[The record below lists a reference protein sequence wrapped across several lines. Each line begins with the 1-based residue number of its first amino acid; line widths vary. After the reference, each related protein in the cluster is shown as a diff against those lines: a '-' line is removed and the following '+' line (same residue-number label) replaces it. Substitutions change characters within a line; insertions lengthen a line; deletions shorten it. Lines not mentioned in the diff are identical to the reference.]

1 MKNTVL
7 KFKKEQLSN
16 TQVYDYF
23 SRDVDLSDIKER
35 FPEIAKYFKK
45 VRLMDNE
52 TPEQVSNS
60 TYSNADLWDF
70 LTLTNNRDP
79 LFGFPYDSDIVS
91 NLAED
96 KLSKFL
102 KEHPR
107 INISQERKS
116 ELLQEFTDEIYS
128 ENEKNRVIE
137 AVEPK
142 NLSNV
147 ILVLR
152 QAEVL

>member
-7 KFKKEQLSN
+7 KFKKEQFSN

-23 SRDVDLSDIKER
+23 SRDVDLSDIKEK

-79 LFGFPYDSDIVS
+79 LFGFSYDIDVVS
-91 NLAED
+91 KLAED

-116 ELLQEFTDEIYS
+116 ELLQEFIDEIYS

-137 AVEPK
+137 AIEPK

-147 ILVLR
+147 ILILR